1 MRRDLYVKN
10 RCPVMW
16 IAVFC
21 YSIIGVY
28 CFYLQHRI
36 SFFVNAKFLKPIKMS
51 INYLINQMKEGYVR
65 QK

>member
-1 MRRDLYVKN
+1 MRRSPYVKN

-28 CFYLQHRI
+28 CFYIQHRI
-36 SFFVNAKFLKPIKMS
+36 SFFVIAKLLKSMKMY
-51 INYLINQMKEGYVR
+51 INYSTNQMKESNVR

>member
-1 MRRDLYVKN
+1 MRRSPYVKN

-28 CFYLQHRI
+28 CFYIQHRI
-36 SFFVNAKFLKPIKMS
+36 PFFVNEKLLKSMKIS
-51 INYLINQMKEGYVR
+51 INCSINQVKESNVR

>member
-1 MRRDLYVKN
+1 MRRSSYVKN
-10 RCPVMW
+10 RCPVTW

-28 CFYLQHRI
+28 CFYIQRRDL
-36 SFFVNAKFLKPIKMS
+36 FFVSANLLKSKKKSIK
-51 INYLINQMKEGYVR
+51 YLKNQLKEGYVR

>member
-28 CFYLQHRI
+28 CFYIQRRVL
-36 SFFVNAKFLKPIKMS
+36 FFIIAKFLKPMKMS
-51 INYLINQMKEGYVR
+51 INYSINQMKESNVR